1 MDCFGKAYLF
11 LIERT
16 LARYGYTAEIKIT
29 RKSEEEKKPRS
40 NPRLDSA
47 GETAIMSTE
56 RALRQAVSP
65 EKLQFQS

>member
-29 RKSEEEKKPRS
+29 RKSEEEEKAS
-40 NPRLDSA
+40 EQS
-47 GETAIMSTE
+47 ETWQRRRNCYNEYRKGAATSG
-56 RALRQAVSP
+56 QP
-65 EKLQFQS
+65 

>member
-29 RKSEEEKKPRS
+29 RKSEEEEEEEKAS
-40 NPRLDSA
+40 EQS
-47 GETAIMSTE
+47 ET
-56 RALRQAVSP
+56 
-65 EKLQFQS
+65 

>member
-29 RKSEEEKKPRS
+29 RKSEEEEKVS
-40 NPRLDSA
+40 EQS
-47 GETAIMSTE
+47 ET
-56 RALRQAVSP
+56 
-65 EKLQFQS
+65 

>member
-29 RKSEEEKKPRS
+29 RKSEEEEKAS
-40 NPRLDSA
+40 EQS
-47 GETAIMSTE
+47 ETCYNEYRKGAATSG
-56 RALRQAVSP
+56 QP
-65 EKLQFQS
+65 

>member
-29 RKSEEEKKPRS
+29 RKSEEEEEEKAS
-40 NPRLDSA
+40 EQS
-47 GETAIMSTE
+47 ET
-56 RALRQAVSP
+56 
-65 EKLQFQS
+65 